1 MGQPV
6 TISTSDIP
14 ASYCP
19 ESFAAAWAFGVAHLS
34 AELAGNNF
42 SYNYGPTTPAP
53 DDQGKPWFRTDA
65 TTGLPDKWYVF
76 VGGSWVSLHP
86 MPIGAVVMYEGSLA
100 SIETYDGG
108 EAGTVT
114 ATTGP
119 MWERVT
125 QLDARF
131 PMGPGTLPS
140 GTAVA
145 VTNTGGE
152 EKHALTEEELPNIEI
167 HTRQRTDL
175 VDGGGSAASLVHAT
189 FGAQVTVDEFGG
201 DASGNTVAHN
211 NLPPY
216 YGIFFI
222 RRTARLYYRI

>member
-1 MGQPV
+1 
-6 TISTSDIP
+6 
-14 ASYCP
+14 
-19 ESFAAAWAFGVAHLS
+19 
-34 AELAGNNF
+34 
-42 SYNYGPTTPAP
+42 
-53 DDQGKPWFRTDA
+53 
-65 TTGLPDKWYVF
+65 
-76 VGGSWVSLHP
+76 
-86 MPIGAVVMYEGSLA
+86 MYEGSLA

-108 EAGTVT
+108 EAGAVT

-131 PMGPGTLPS
+131 PIGPGTLPS

-152 EKHALTEEELPNIEI
+152 EKHTLLEEELPNIEI
-167 HTRQRTDL
+167 KSRHRTDL
-175 VDGGGSAASLVHAT
+175 QDGGGSAALHNLPT
-189 FGAQVTVDEFGG
+189 FGTQVTVDEFGG

-216 YGIFFI
+216 YCLQFI
-222 RRTARLYYRI
+222 RRTGRLYYRI

>member
-1 MGQPV
+1 MGQTV
-6 TISTSDIP
+6 TISTSDVP

-19 ESFAAAWAFGVAHLS
+19 PSFAAAWAFGVSLLS

-42 SYNYGPTTPAP
+42 SFNYGPTTPAP
-53 DDQGKPWFRTDA
+53 DDQGKPWLRTDP
-65 TTGLPDKWYVF
+65 TTGLPYRWYVF
-76 VGGSWVSLHP
+76 VGGSWVALHP
-86 MPIGAVVMYEGSLA
+86 FPVGFVGMYEGSLA
-100 SIETYDGG
+100 SIDTYDGG

-140 GTAVA
+140 GAAVA

-152 EKHALTEEELPNIEI
+152 EKHTLVEAELPKIEI
-167 HTRQRTDL
+167 QSRQRTDL
-175 VDGGGSAASLVHAT
+175 VDGGGSAALLDHAT
-189 FGAQVTVDEFGG
+189 FGTQVTVDEFGG

-211 NLPPY
+211 NLPPFY
-216 YGIFFI
+216 SLFFI